1 MSSEIELPAD
11 VIAEI
16 ERNRKVRAIKRL
28 RAQRGIGLT
37 EAKRIIDAYI
47 EKHPSN
53 PGVQAPESEGGVG
66 RILILI
72 IGVIII
78 YGLYNYFT

>member
-1 MSSEIELPAD
+1 MSTEMELPAD

-16 ERNRKVRAIKRL
+16 EGNRKVSAIKRL

-37 EAKRIIDAYI
+37 EAKQIVDAYI
-47 EKHPSN
+47 EKHPSS
-53 PGVQAPESEGGVG
+53 PGLQAPESEGGVG

-72 IGVIII
+72 IGVGVI

>member
-1 MSSEIELPAD
+1 MELPAD

-16 ERNRKVRAIKRL
+16 E
-28 RAQRGIGLT
+28 
-37 EAKRIIDAYI
+37 
-47 EKHPSN
+47 
-53 PGVQAPESEGGVG
+53 GGVG

-72 IGVIII
+72 TGVGVI

>member
-1 MSSEIELPAD
+1 MELPAD

-16 ERNRKVRAIKRL
+16 EGNRKVSAIKRL

-37 EAKRIIDAYI
+37 EAKQIVDAYI
-47 EKHPSN
+47 EKHPTS
-53 PGVQAPESEGGVG
+53 PGLQPPKSEGGFG
-66 RILILI
+66 RILLLI
-72 IGVIII
+72 IGVGVI